1 MMDFKPFQIRVS
13 MLGTNPLNDEALF
26 TELLNIIESYP
37 EFAPQFWS
45 LEERGKLPYNRDDI
59 INVVK
64 GVTTRMTCEEIYLK
78 RNKAAKY
85 SVRIAVMPR
94 QYISFEFD
102 PKLNSKHYPA
112 LFEFADR
119 LVQVFKPDIASIHIY
134 RPYADEPWESERDE
148 HIEMMGEAAFLAP
161 VDYFDVGPKGL
172 AMRTYLGPHYVK
184 QFGQE
189 LVLSTPKTQTELQT
203 WGGIRLDL
211 SAAPWE
217 LTEQA
222 QIEHWQTAME
232 HLRPAKVF
240 AEMEVDV
247 EYCDI
252 ECTKAENCT
261 IGGLNYV

>member
-1 MMDFKPFQIRVS
+1 MMDFKPFQINVS
-13 MLGTNPLNDEALF
+13 MMGTNPLNDEALF
-26 TELLNIIESYP
+26 TELLDVIESYP

-45 LEERGKLPYNRDDI
+45 LEERGKLPYNRDHILDKI
-59 INVVK
+59 KTVEF
-64 GVTTRMTCEEIYLK
+64 GSYADIYLK

-85 SVRIAVMPR
+85 FGSIDVGPK
-94 QYISFEFD
+94 QYIEFEFD

-119 LVQVFKPDIASIHIY
+119 LVQVFKPDIASIHID
-134 RPYADEPWESERDE
+134 RPYPDEPWESDRDE
-148 HIEMMGEAAFLAP
+148 YIEMMGEAALLAP
-161 VDYFDVGPKGL
+161 VDYFKVGPKGL

-189 LVLSTPKTQTELQT
+189 LLLSTPKTQTELQP

-247 EYCDI
+247 EYCDV

>member
-13 MLGTNPLNDEALF
+13 MLGTAPLNDEVLF
-26 TELLNIIESYP
+26 TELLDVIESYS
-37 EFAPQFWS
+37 EFTPDFWS
-45 LEERGKLPYNRDDI
+45 LEERGKLPYDRI
-59 INVVK
+59 GILAKATAVK
-64 GVTTRMTCEEIYLK
+64 KGGGEEIYLK
-78 RNKAAKY
+78 RNKLAKY
-85 SVRIAVMPR
+85 FGCIDVMPKQR
-94 QYISFEFD
+94 INFEFD

-119 LVQVFKPDIASIHIY
+119 LVQVFKPDIASVHID
-134 RPYADEPWESERDE
+134 RPYPDEPWESERDE
-148 HIEMMGEAAFLAP
+148 HVEMMGKAAFLAP
-161 VDYFDVGPKGL
+161 VDYFEVGPKGL

-189 LVLSTPKTQTELQT
+189 LLLSTPKTQTELQS

-211 SAAPWE
+211 STAPWE

>member
-1 MMDFKPFQIRVS
+1 MDFKPFKVQVE

-26 TELLNIIESYP
+26 TELLDVIESYP

-59 INVVK
+59 LDKIKTVEL
-64 GVTTRMTCEEIYLK
+64 GSYADIYLK

-85 SVRIAVMPR
+85 FGSIDVGPK
-94 QYISFEFD
+94 QYIEFEFD

-119 LVQVFKPDIASIHIY
+119 LVKVFKPDIALVHIDTPVY
-134 RPYADEPWESERDE
+134 PRPFDSSEHKNSRVVSST
-148 HIEMMGEAAFLAP
+148 ASLAP
-161 VDYFDVGPKGL
+161 VDYFKVGPKGV
-172 AMRTYLGPHYVK
+172 AMRTYFGPHYVQ

-189 LVLSTPKTQTELQT
+189 LLLSTPKTQTELQS

-211 SAAPWE
+211 SEAPWD
-217 LTEQA
+217 LTEKA
-222 QIEHWQTAME
+222 LIEHWQTAMA

-240 AEMEVDV
+240 ADLEV
-247 EYCDI
+247 YQNRKFKY
-252 ECTKAENCT
+252 TKAENCT

>member
-1 MMDFKPFQIRVS
+1 MMDFKPFRIKFS
-13 MLGTNPLNDEALF
+13 MVGTNPLNDKKLF
-26 TELLNIIESYP
+26 TELLDIIESYP

-45 LEERGKLPYNRDDI
+45 LEERGKLPYSRDNILDKI
-59 INVVK
+59 KTVEY
-64 GVTTRMTCEEIYLK
+64 GSYAHIYFK
-78 RNKAAKY
+78 RIKAAKLVGKI
-85 SVRIAVMPR
+85 SVAPK
-94 QYISFEFD
+94 QYINFEFD

-119 LVQVFKPDIASIHIY
+119 LVQVFKPDAASVHIV
-134 RPYADEPWESERDE
+134 RPYPDEPWESERDE
-148 HIEMMGEAAFLAP
+148 HIEMMGKAAYLAP
-161 VDYFDVGPKGL
+161 VDYFKVGPKGL
-172 AMRTYLGPHYVK
+172 AMRTYLGPHYVQ

-189 LVLSTPKTQTELQT
+189 LLLSTPKTQTELQP

-211 SAAPWE
+211 SEAPWE

>member
-1 MMDFKPFQIRVS
+1 VDFKPFKVQVE

-26 TELLNIIESYP
+26 TELLDVIESSS

-45 LEERGKLPYNRDDI
+45 LEERGKLPYNRDNILDKI
-59 INVVK
+59 KMVEL
-64 GVTTRMTCEEIYLK
+64 GSYADIYLK

-85 SVRIAVMPR
+85 FGSIDVGPK
-94 QYISFEFD
+94 QYIEFEFD

-119 LVQVFKPDIASIHIY
+119 LVQVFKPDVASVHIDTPVY
-134 RPYADEPWESERDE
+134 PRPFESSE
-148 HIEMMGEAAFLAP
+148 HKNSRIVSSAASLAP
-161 VDYFDVGPKGL
+161 VDYFKVGPKGL
-172 AMRTYLGPHYVK
+172 AMRTYLGSHYVK

-189 LVLSTPKTQTELQT
+189 LLLSTPKTQTKLQS

-211 SAAPWE
+211 SEAPWE

-222 QIEHWQTAME
+222 LIEHWQTAMA

-240 AEMEVDV
+240 ADLDV
-247 EYCDI
+247 YQNRKFKY
-252 ECTKAENCT
+252 TKAENCT
-261 IGGLNYV
+261 IGGFNYV

>member
-1 MMDFKPFQIRVS
+1 MDFKPFKVQVE
-13 MLGTNPLNDEALF
+13 MLGTNPLNNEALF
-26 TELLNIIESYP
+26 TELLDIIESYT

-45 LEERGKLPYNRDDI
+45 LAERGKLSYNRDDI
-59 INVVK
+59 LNIVR
-64 GVTTRMTCEEIYLK
+64 GITTRMTCERIYLK

-85 SVRIAVMPR
+85 VGSIGVMPK
-94 QYISFEFD
+94 QYINFEFD

-119 LVQVFKPDIASIHIY
+119 LVQVFKPDVASVHIDTPVY
-134 RPYADEPWESERDE
+134 PRPFESSE
-148 HIEMMGEAAFLAP
+148 HKNSRAVSSTASLAP

-184 QFGQE
+184 QFGRE
-189 LVLSTPKTQTELQT
+189 LLLSTPKTQTELQT

-211 SAAPWE
+211 SEAPWD
-217 LTEQA
+217 LTEKA
-222 QIEHWQTAME
+222 LIEHWQTAMT

-240 AEMEVDV
+240 ADLEV
-247 EYCDI
+247 YQNRKFKY
-252 ECTKAENCT
+252 TKAENCT

>member
-1 MMDFKPFQIRVS
+1 MMDFEPFQIRVS
-13 MLGTNPLNDEALF
+13 MLGTTPLNDEVLF

-59 INVVK
+59 LNKIKAVEL
-64 GVTTRMTCEEIYLK
+64 GSYAHIYLK
-78 RNKAAKY
+78 RSKAVKFFGSIDVA
-85 SVRIAVMPR
+85 PR
-94 QYISFEFD
+94 QKVFFEFD

-119 LVQVFKPDIASIHIY
+119 LVQVFKPDVASIHID
-134 RPYADEPWESERDE
+134 RPYPDEPWESERDE
-148 HIEMMGEAAFLAP
+148 KIEMMGEAAFLAP
-161 VDYFDVGPKGL
+161 VDYFKVGPKGL

-189 LVLSTPKTQTELQT
+189 LLLSTPKTQTELQS

-211 SAAPWE
+211 SEAPWE

-222 QIEHWQTAME
+222 QIERFQIAMA

>member
-1 MMDFKPFQIRVS
+1 MDFKPFRIKFS
-13 MLGTNPLNDEALF
+13 MVGTNPLNDKKLF
-26 TELLNIIESYP
+26 TELLDVIESYP

-59 INVVK
+59 LNKIKMVEFGNYAD
-64 GVTTRMTCEEIYLK
+64 IYLK

-85 SVRIAVMPR
+85 CGSIDVGPK
-94 QYISFEFD
+94 QYIEFEFD
-102 PKLNSKHYPA
+102 PKLNSKYYPA

-119 LVQVFKPDIASIHIY
+119 LVQVFKPDIASVHVF
-134 RPYADEPWESERDE
+134 RPYPDEPWESERDE
-148 HIEMMGEAAFLAP
+148 HIEMMGKAAYLAP
-161 VDYFDVGPKGL
+161 VDYFKVGPKGL

-189 LVLSTPKTQTELQT
+189 LLLSTPKTQTELQT

-252 ECTKAENCT
+252 ECAKAENCT